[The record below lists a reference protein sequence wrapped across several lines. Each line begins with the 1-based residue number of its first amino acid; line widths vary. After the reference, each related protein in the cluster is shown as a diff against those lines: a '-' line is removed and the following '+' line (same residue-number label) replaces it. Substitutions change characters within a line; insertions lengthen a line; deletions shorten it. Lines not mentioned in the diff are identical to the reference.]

1 MCFFKKIYK
10 TGKILQLFLLPGG
23 IPYSKI
29 SKPFARE
36 KGEDL
41 KNKFVLLL
49 FIFMTALFAG
59 ACGKKSSAH
68 DVPKQSE
75 AADEQKK
82 EETESRREGG
92 NSRTA
97 EEGEEKEEK
106 EEKPPASAVKLGDD
120 FDEAYDGFA
129 YLQCETLILKPDEYG
144 ERTQEKTLK
153 IFLPSGEYTSVNQNI
168 GYADSRGMD
177 LKVALSPFLLG
188 DDADTLEE
196 TLKNHIEAEYDV
208 FFNIAVYD
216 LELSEIETMENGV
229 KGVVKYCY
237 YDKWTDSFMPVYCT
251 YYLTQTADEMVLVEV
266 EINLMDVREGMEER
280 LAELEA
286 FYGFDIAW
294 DAKEAQKKLENFM
307 AAGVPDTIR
316 ETTGYL
322 LFELPKGWEADYSY
336 GYETD
341 TFAPGGSVA
350 DAGCAI
356 SISQEYM
363 GAGRIDITESLSSEA
378 AQEAYIAGFTEG
390 AAYTVEDVKIEA
402 YGSTCM
408 GEAMKCSFRA
418 EREEGEMEAV
428 MFLITNE
435 NYFSVVFVMAVP
447 DKFEETLAV
456 AENILANGRTY
467 P

>member
-1 MCFFKKIYK
+1 M
-10 TGKILQLFLLPGG
+10 
-23 IPYSKI
+23 
-29 SKPFARE
+29 
-36 KGEDL
+36 

-49 FIFMTALFAG
+49 FVFMAVLFAG
-59 ACGKKSSAH
+59 ACGKEPQAH
-68 DVPKQSE
+68 DVFKQSE
-75 AADEQKK
+75 TPDEQEK
-82 EETESRREGG
+82 EETKSDGKREGG
-92 NSRTA
+92 NGRTA
-97 EEGEEKEEK
+97 EEGEEKEEIQ
-106 EEKPPASAVKLGDD
+106 PVSDVKLGDD

-129 YLQCETLILKPDEYG
+129 CLQCETLILKPDEYG
-144 ERTQEKTLK
+144 EQTQEKKLK

-177 LKVALSPFLLG
+177 LKVALSPYLLG
-188 DDADTLEE
+188 DDDAG
-196 TLKNHIEAEYDV
+196 TLKEALQYHIEAEYDV

-216 LELSEIETMENGV
+216 LELSEIETTESGV
-229 KGVVKYCY
+229 KGVAKYCY

-251 YYLTQTADEMVLVEV
+251 YYLTQIAGEMVLVEV
-266 EINLMDVREGMEER
+266 EINLVDVRDGMEEM

-294 DAKEAQKKLENFM
+294 DAEEAQKKLENFM

-322 LFELPKGWEADYSY
+322 LFELPKGWEEDYSY
-336 GYETD
+336 GYETE

-350 DAGCAI
+350 DAGCAV
-356 SISQEYM
+356 SISHEYM
-363 GAGRIDITESLSSEA
+363 GADKIDIVEGLSSE
-378 AQEAYIAGFTEG
+378 EAKESYIAGFAEG
-390 AAYTVEDVKIEA
+390 AAYMVEDMKIEA

-408 GEAMKCSFRA
+408 GEAMKCSFRVKG
-418 EREEGEMEAV
+418 EEGGMEAV
-428 MFLITNE
+428 MFLITDE

>member
-1 MCFFKKIYK
+1 M
-10 TGKILQLFLLPGG
+10 
-23 IPYSKI
+23 
-29 SKPFARE
+29 
-36 KGEDL
+36 

-49 FIFMTALFAG
+49 FVFMAVLFAG
-59 ACGKKSSAH
+59 ACGKEPQAH

-75 AADEQKK
+75 TADEQEK
-82 EETESRREGG
+82 EETKSDGKREGG
-92 NSRTA
+92 NGRTA

-106 EEKPPASAVKLGDD
+106 EGKQPVSDVKLGDD

-129 YLQCETLILKPDEYG
+129 YLQCETLILKPDECG
-144 ERTQEKTLK
+144 EQTQEKKLK

-177 LKVALSPFLLG
+177 LKVALSPYLLG
-188 DDADTLEE
+188 DDDAG
-196 TLKNHIEAEYDV
+196 TLKEALQYYIEAEYDV

-216 LELSEIETMENGV
+216 LELSEIATTESGV
-229 KGVVKYCY
+229 KGVAKYCY

-251 YYLTQTADEMVLVEV
+251 YYLTQIAGEMVLVEV
-266 EINLMDVREGMEER
+266 EINLVDVRDGMEEM

-322 LFELPKGWEADYSY
+322 LFELPKGWAEDYSY
-336 GYETD
+336 GYETE

-350 DAGCAI
+350 DAGCAV
-356 SISQEYM
+356 SISHEYM
-363 GAGRIDITESLSSEA
+363 GADKIDITEILSSQGA
-378 AQEAYIAGFTEG
+378 IDAYTAGF
-390 AAYTVEDVKIEA
+390 AASASYEMEDMKIEP

-408 GEAMKCSFRA
+408 GEAMKFTFRA
-418 EREEGEMEAV
+418 KNEEGEIEAV
-428 MFLITNE
+428 MFLITDE
-435 NYFSVVFVMAVP
+435 NYFSVVFVTANT
-447 DKFEETLAV
+447 DKFEETMAV
-456 AENILANGRTY
+456 AENILANGRIY